1 MNDKKKQNC
10 WEYHHCGREP
20 GGKKVSELGLC
31 PAAVDDSYSGINSG
45 INGGRFCWAVAGTL
59 CGGKVQGS
67 FAEKRSSCITCDFFR
82 MVREEEEGN
91 TSKQSKFL
99 KYTFS
104 DQKKPFISGMSYKHV
119 KSGERFITQGKVG
132 EVAYII
138 QKGTCLVIVE
148 KDGELHPVNH
158 YGKGDIVGGV
168 GLLTGEPRIAHVEAE
183 TDMELWVLNKEQ
195 FDNISEK
202 DPDLLT
208 FLTELVA
215 DRFDSKRPTAYRKI
229 GKYLTTDIIGRGG
242 YSIVYKGVHSALNL
256 PVAVKMLRHNMAM
269 DQDFLRG
276 FYEEA
281 NTIACL
287 DHENI
292 VRIYDIEERYKTLF
306 IIMELIEGEPLKDLL
321 NHLKRIPPRL
331 AITFLLQICSGLDY
345 AHKRGIVHRDINPT
359 NIMVKKRHDRLK
371 IIDFG
376 LTCAIGTE
384 DYNSLG
390 TLFYRA
396 PEQIKGDPVGPHTDI
411 YALGITAYEM
421 ATGRR
426 PFPEENLWEL
436 RNIHLKE
443 DIPDPAKIVPDIPE
457 GLRRFILKAG
467 RCDPSRR
474 YQNVKQAMDDLHNL
488 AEKYELLHK
497 RLSLNR
503 QKMTNLCLV
512 YNEDRQL
519 ELNKLMED
527 FSARAQKI
535 GVTLKVADFYDV

>member
-1 MNDKKKQNC
+1 MAKKKQNC
-10 WEYHHCGREP
+10 WEYHNCGREP
-20 GGKKVSELGLC
+20 GGRKVSELGLC
-31 PAAVDDSYSGINSG
+31 PAAGDNSYSGINSG

-59 CGGKVQGS
+59 CGGKVRGS
-67 FAEKRSSCITCDFFR
+67 FAEKRTSCITCDFFKMIR
-82 MVREEEEGN
+82 EEEGN
-91 TSKQSKFL
+91 SNKQSKFL
-99 KYTFS
+99 KYTFG
-104 DQKKPFISGMSYKHV
+104 DQEKPFISGMSYKHV
-119 KSGERFITQGKVG
+119 KAGERFITQGEVG
-132 EVAYII
+132 EAAYII

-148 KDGELHPVNH
+148 KDDELHPVNH

-195 FDNISEK
+195 FDHISEK
-202 DPDLLT
+202 DPDLLS

-256 PVAVKMLRHNMAM
+256 PVAIKMLRHNMAL

-281 NTIACL
+281 NTIAGL

-292 VRIYDIEERYKTLF
+292 VRIYDIEERYKTVF
-306 IIMELIEGEPLKDLL
+306 IIMELIEGESLKDLL
-321 NHLKRIPPRL
+321 NHLKIISPRL
-331 AITFLLQICSGLDY
+331 TITFLLQICSGLDY
-345 AHKRGIVHRDINPT
+345 AHQRGIVHRDINPT
-359 NIMVKKRHDRLK
+359 NIMVKKRYDRLK

-396 PEQIKGDPVGPHTDI
+396 PEQIKGDPVGPYTDI

-426 PFPEENLWEL
+426 PFPEENLWKL
-436 RNIHLKE
+436 RNIHLKD
-443 DIPDPAKIVPDIPE
+443 DIPDPVKVVPDIPE

-474 YQNVKQAMDDLHNL
+474 YQNVNQALDDLHNL
-488 AEKYELLHK
+488 AEKYGLLHK

-527 FSARAQKI
+527 FSVRAQKI
-535 GVTLKVADFYDV
+535 GVTLKVADFYDL